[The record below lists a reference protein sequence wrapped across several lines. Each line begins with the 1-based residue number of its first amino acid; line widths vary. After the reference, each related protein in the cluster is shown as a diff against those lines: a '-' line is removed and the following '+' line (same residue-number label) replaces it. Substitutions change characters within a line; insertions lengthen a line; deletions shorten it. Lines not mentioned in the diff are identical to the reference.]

1 MANEFKVKNG
11 LISPNAILQGS
22 TSGTITV
29 VATATAGTN
38 TITLPAATGTA
49 ALTTNKLSDFASTTS
64 SELKGVISDETG
76 SGALVFA
83 TSPTLVTP
91 VLGTPTSVTLTN
103 ATGLPV
109 STGISGL
116 GTGVATF
123 LGTPSSAN
131 LASAITDE
139 TGTGALVF
147 ANTPTL
153 VTPVLGV
160 ATATSVN
167 KVAITAPASSATLTL
182 ADGSTLATSGAFST
196 TFTTTN
202 TTTLTLPT
210 TGTLATLTGTET
222 FANKTLTAPDIN
234 AGTADSLT
242 SLSVRD
248 TSAAFDVTIS
258 ATSSTAL
265 TAGRTLTL
273 DLVNAARSLKLAG
286 NIDIAAN
293 FSTSGANAVT
303 LTSTG
308 ATNVTLPT
316 TGTLATTG
324 NLSQFSATTSAQLA
338 GVISDET
345 GSGALVF
352 ANTPTLVTPVL
363 GVATATSVNKV
374 AITAPATG
382 STLTIADG
390 KTLTASNTLT
400 FTGTDSSS
408 VAFGAG
414 GTVAYT
420 GNKLSD
426 FASTTSSE
434 LKGVIS
440 DETGSGVLVF
450 ATSPTFTTGIDG
462 GATFSAFASST
473 SLTLGYSSTAAS
485 TTNISTGAVAAAT
498 TKTINIGTGG
508 AASSTTNINL
518 GSSNGGTVTVNKDL
532 VVTGDL
538 TVNGTT
544 ITVNST
550 TITVDD
556 KNIELGSVA
565 TPTNTTADGGG
576 ITLKG
581 ATDKTFNW
589 VNATSAWTSSEHVAL
604 ASGKNVLLNG
614 STSGTI
620 TLAVAATAGTNTITL
635 PAATGT
641 VALASS
647 ALTSG
652 RVPIIDGNGALTDNG
667 YLLFNSGTG
676 ALTAQH
682 LVANSTIS
690 GGIATLQEIDT
701 LETTFNLVNDTAETI
716 NFGGAATTMY
726 IGPPGTMY
734 ASGNYWLFGGSNG
747 ASYSKNIYI
756 GPGSSGGATNIYLG
770 DANLGVNTTTVYGTL
785 ELGHASDTT
794 LSRSSA
800 GVLAVEG
807 VVVPTI
813 SSTSTLTNKTLTA
826 PVIDNIKLGYTTTAT
841 AAGTTTL
848 TVSSNYYQRF
858 TGTTTQTVVLPVTS
872 TLVTGMSYAIENVST
887 GNLTVN
893 SSGGNLVAT
902 VIPGTTMIF
911 LCIGTTLTT
920 AADWDAEYDEF
931 AAITGTGSVALST
944 SPTFTTSIDSSATFG
959 AFASS
964 TSLTL
969 GYTGTAASTTNI
981 STGAVAAS
989 TTKTINIGTGG
1000 AVNNTTNINLGSS
1013 NGSGVIETYRQLN
1026 VNSSYG
1032 TIQMLGGNSFNVS
1045 GSSDEVRLLAS
1056 GSNAFVIGSTG
1067 NAAPVVLSVSNTEV
1081 LRVSSTSVNIKQS
1094 LTLEG
1099 QTGFSISAAVT
1110 AAGSTQGTAT
1120 ALTKTINN
1128 VTTVAASTG
1137 VVLPTAVAG
1146 YIVIVRNGGANA
1158 LNVYPATG
1166 AAINAGAANAAHSLP
1181 VGAMIQYVATSTTQW
1196 YTMSSTFA

>member
-64 SELKGVISDETG
+64 LELKGVISDETG

-258 ATSSTAL
+258 AASSTAL

-286 NIDIAAN
+286 NVDIAAN

-324 NLSQFSATTSAQLA
+324 NLSQFSATTSAELA

-345 GSGALVF
+345 GTGA
-352 ANTPTLVTPVL
+352 
-363 GVATATSVNKV
+363 
-374 AITAPATG
+374 
-382 STLTIADG
+382 
-390 KTLTASNTLT
+390 
-400 FTGTDSSS
+400 
-408 VAFGAG
+408 
-414 GTVAYT
+414 
-420 GNKLSD
+420 
-426 FASTTSSE
+426 
-434 LKGVIS
+434 
-440 DETGSGVLVF
+440 LVF

-690 GGIATLQEIDT
+690 GGIATLEEIDT
-701 LETTFNLVNDTAETI
+701 LQTTFNLVNDTAETI

-726 IGPPGTMY
+726 IGPSGAMY
-734 ASGNYWLFGGSNG
+734 ASGDYWLFGGANG

-756 GPGSSGGATNIYLG
+756 GPGSSGGATNITLG
-770 DANLGVNTTTVYGTL
+770 DANLGVNTTTIYGTL
-785 ELGHASDTT
+785 KLGHASDTT

-807 VVVPTI
+807 VAVPTI

-826 PVIDNIKLGYTTTAT
+826 PVINNIKLGYTTTAT

-1146 YIVIVRNGGANA
+1146 YMVIVRNGGANA

-1166 AAINAGAANAAHSLP
+1166 AAINAGAANSAHSLP